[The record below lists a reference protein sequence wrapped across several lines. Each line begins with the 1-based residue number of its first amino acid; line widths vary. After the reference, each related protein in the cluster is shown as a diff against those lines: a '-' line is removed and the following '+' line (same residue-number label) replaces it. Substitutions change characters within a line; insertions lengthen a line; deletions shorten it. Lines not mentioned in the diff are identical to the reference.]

1 MIFFL
6 ALLAAIGLA
15 AVLIFEFVHPSAK
28 LAGMVSGRHSVAANL
43 SLKILIGN
51 RVGASLFFP
60 LIAYL
65 IESGFTTQEVVSVL
79 FFGLI
84 FAAIVLILSAVNLTK
99 MVHSFARFLEPT
111 FEAAGDHSPKYRF
124 DSVVI
129 FGAVAGFAAHVG
141 MLGPLLASTVFP
153 EYRLTMTHAGGI
165 FNGEFTLIVVF
176 VVDNKLSRY
185 CDAGDSYAFVYLKN
199 FFIGRLI
206 ATMIFVVV
214 MWVLPYFPTLRKL

>member
-1 MIFFL
+1 
-6 ALLAAIGLA
+6 
-15 AVLIFEFVHPSAK
+15 LIFEFVHPGAK

-43 SLKILIGN
+43 GLKILIGN

-65 IESGFTTQEVVSVL
+65 IESGFTTQKVVSVL
-79 FFGLI
+79 FFGLVA
-84 FAAIVLILSAVNLTK
+84 AAIVLMLSAVHLEK
-99 MVHSFARFLEPT
+99 MVYVFARFLTPASDT
-111 FEAAGDHSPKYRF
+111 VGNQCPKFRF

-129 FGAVAGFAAHVG
+129 FGAIAGLLAHVG

-165 FNGEFTLIVVF
+165 FNGIFTLIVVF

-185 CDAGDSYAFVYLKN
+185 CDAGDSYAFVYLRN

-206 ATMIFVVV
+206 ATMIFIG
-214 MWVLPYFPTLRKL
+214 VLWFLSHVSATTV